1 MSNKKSV
8 PYYSVGGALY
18 QTPELATN
26 SGRQIAR
33 GMMGLSVPYE
43 DLPNSPYQWQ
53 RRQEGIERQ
62 EAERVRLCAI
72 MNKDTDR
79 YRRDCTRPGDPVR

>member
-1 MSNKKSV
+1 M
-8 PYYSVGGALY
+8 ALIAF
-18 QTPELATN
+18 TAATLP
-26 SGRQIAR
+26 GCA
-33 GMMGLSVPYE
+33 LPAPYE
-43 DLPNSPYQWQ
+43 ADPTSPYQWE

>member
-1 MSNKKSV
+1 MMRIV
-8 PYYSVGGALY
+8 VTA
-18 QTPELATN
+18 LATLML
-26 SGRQIAR
+26 GACAFP
-33 GMMGLSVPYE
+33 GPYE
-43 DLPNSPYQWQ
+43 AEPNSPTQWQ

-72 MNKDTDR
+72 MNKDTER

>member
-1 MSNKKSV
+1 MIRMTLIAV
-8 PYYSVGGALY
+8 AAA
-18 QTPELATN
+18 TLAGCTFP
-26 SGRQIAR
+26 Q
-33 GMMGLSVPYE
+33 PYE
-43 DLPNSPYQWQ
+43 DMPNSPYQWE
-53 RRQEGIERQ
+53 RRQQEIERR

>member
-1 MSNKKSV
+1 MTLI
-8 PYYSVGGALY
+8 AM
-18 QTPELATN
+18 TAATL
-26 SGRQIAR
+26 SGCAFPA
-33 GMMGLSVPYE
+33 PYE
-43 DLPNSPYQWQ
+43 DLPNSPIQWQ
-53 RRQEGIERQ
+53 RRQDGIERQ

>member
-1 MSNKKSV
+1 MMRM
-8 PYYSVGGALY
+8 ALLVL
-18 QTPELATN
+18 TAVTLA
-26 SGRQIAR
+26 GCAFPA
-33 GMMGLSVPYE
+33 PYE
-43 DLPNSPYQWQ
+43 ADPTSPYQWQ